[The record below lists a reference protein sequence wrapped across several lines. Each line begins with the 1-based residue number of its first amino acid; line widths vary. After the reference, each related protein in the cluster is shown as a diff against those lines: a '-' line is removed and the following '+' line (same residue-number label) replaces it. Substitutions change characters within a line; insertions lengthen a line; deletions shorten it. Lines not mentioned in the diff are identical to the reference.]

1 MRPKK
6 ENRIIFD
13 HKRDGYHFGH
23 CLNEDHD
30 NYYCNVKFKGDTVGK
45 NQVMY
50 CQECKI
56 CWLIGR
62 NLFSSWRYET
72 EEDWERNYEM
82 IKDFEYIDY

>member
-45 NQVMY
+45 HQIMY
-50 CQECKI
+50 CKECEGVLVNRDITYFHLGDMKQKKRMEKK
-56 CWLIGR
+56 L
-62 NLFSSWRYET
+62 
-72 EEDWERNYEM
+72 
-82 IKDFEYIDY
+82 